1 MDQEKEN
8 HTIEV
13 PGSGPGSETNMMQA
27 SSESGTRDAHIR
39 ADAVGE
45 EDVGSM
51 GEENKEEVQ
60 QSQPT

>member
-1 MDQEKEN
+1 MDQEKDN

-13 PGSGPGSETNMMQA
+13 PGSGSGSETNMMQA

-39 ADAVGE
+39 TDAVGE
-45 EDVGSM
+45 EDV